1 MFKSKT
7 ITFLLIVLVLIT
19 FAGAQEETGIH
30 ILGLAVQGNRTIS
43 ESSVKIQ
50 SGLTEGK
57 LVTQDDIAQAVQRLW
72 KLNMFSDIKILLDKD
87 TEEGVFLIINV
98 TEYPRLE
105 KFEVKGNKKI
115 KKSKMDEELNLVS
128 GKVLTSSLVA
138 EIKRKVQD
146 LYAKD
151 GYLLAEID
159 AEITDGSKENSKNL
173 ILNIHEGKCVRIKD
187 IDFVGNAHFS
197 ARKLRRALKETHQR
211 NLFILRTGEFD
222 ETKYNEDKNN
232 LRQFYRN
239 QGYRDFELKSDSIS
253 YSADKKRMIITM
265 NINEGPRYKYRDI
278 KFTGNTIYTDEQL
291 HRLLGIKPGD
301 YYNDEVLQ
309 KAIYDRINGA
319 YMDRGYL
326 FFQII
331 PMEVPV
337 SEDEIDITFDI
348 TENSIV
354 SINQINIVGNDKTNE
369 NVIRRELRMYPGDI
383 FSRDALM
390 RSQNEVYMLNFFSNV
405 TPDVI
410 PVSEDAVDIEMTVEE
425 KSGNQANLS
434 FSISQTYGL
443 VGGGGF
449 TFNNFRG
456 RGQQLS
462 ISYQQGTSYS
472 YSTYD
477 YVPYKSMSLSFTD
490 PWLFDTPNLVGAS
503 ISYSERGS
511 SSYYYPYD
519 LAVMGG
525 SLRWGRRLRWPDN
538 YFRISWSLGAY
549 KKEYSDVDDDYLEE
563 VLEGRSKTTSIGLTQ
578 IVSRDS
584 RDRPEFPTIG
594 SVFSW
599 SSNLTGGIFGGTEHY
614 WKNTFSLDYYMPTF
628 WKLVMYNHVEFG
640 IIKKLKSDSIIPPDE
655 RFIMGGSGLYSGTAL
670 RGYDD
675 YDVGPSYYYSG
686 YYYPYG
692 GETML
697 KYTLEQRVPIS
708 NNPTIYALV
717 FAEAG
722 NVWKYLRN
730 TDPFDLKRSVGVGVR
745 FYMPAMGLLGVD
757 FGYGFDDIDPEGT
770 TGYGK
775 PERWKT
781 HFIFG
786 TSF

>member
-1 MFKSKT
+1 MTKFKT
-7 ITFLLIVLVLIT
+7 IISFLLISIIT
-19 FAGAQEETGIH
+19 VFARAQEEAGLT
-30 ILGLAVQGNRTIS
+30 ILGLAVQGNKTIS

-50 SGLTEGK
+50 SGLMEGK
-57 LVTQDDIAQAVQRLW
+57 QISQDDISQAIQRLW
-72 KLNMFSDIKILLDKD
+72 KLNMFSDVKILLDKD
-87 TEEGVFLIINV
+87 TEAGIFLIIQV
-98 TEYPRLE
+98 TEYPRLD

-115 KKSKMDEELNLVS
+115 KKSKMDEELNLIS
-128 GKVLTSSLVA
+128 GKVLTSSLIS

-146 LYAKD
+146 LYTKD

-187 IDFVGNAHFS
+187 IEFVGNDHFS
-197 ARKLRRALKETHQR
+197 ARRLRRALKETHKR

-222 ETKYNEDKNN
+222 ETKYSEDKDN
-232 LRQFYRN
+232 LRTFYRN
-239 QGYRDFELKSDSIS
+239 EGYRDFDIKSDSIS
-253 YSADKKRMIITM
+253 YNENRKRMIITM
-265 NINEGPRYKYRDI
+265 NIYEGPRYKYRNI
-278 KFTGNTIYTDEQL
+278 NFTGNTIYTTEQL
-291 HRLLGIKPGD
+291 HQLLGIKPGD
-301 YYNDEVLQ
+301 YYNDEELQ
-309 KAIYDRINGA
+309 KAVYERINGV

-331 PMEVPV
+331 PLEVPV
-337 SEDEIDITFDI
+337 SENEIDITFDI

-354 SINQINIVGNDKTNE
+354 SINQINIYGNDRTNE
-369 NVIRRELRMYPGDI
+369 NVVRRELKMFPGEI
-383 FSRDALM
+383 FSREALM
-390 RSQNEVYMLNFFSNV
+390 RSQNEVYMLNFFGNV
-405 TPDVI
+405 TPDVV

-477 YVPYKSMSLSFTD
+477 YVPYKSMSVSFAD
-490 PWLFDTPNLVGAS
+490 PWLFDTPNLVGVS
-503 ISYSERGS
+503 LSYSERGS

-519 LAVMGG
+519 LAVAGG

-549 KKEYSDVDDDYLEE
+549 KKEYSDIDEDYLAD
-563 VLEGRSKTTSIGLTQ
+563 VLEGKSKTTSIGLTQ
-578 IVSRDS
+578 VVSRDS
-584 RDRPEFPTIG
+584 RDRPEFPTMG
-594 SVFSW
+594 SSFSW
-599 SSNLTGGIFGGTEHY
+599 SSNLTGGILGGTEHY
-614 WKNTFSLDYYMPTF
+614 TKNTFSLDYYMPTI

-640 IIKKLKSDSIIPPDE
+640 VIQKLKKTSVIPPDE
-655 RFIMGGSGLYSGTAL
+655 RFIMGGSGMIYGTAL

-675 YDVGPSYYYSG
+675 NEVGPSYYYSG

-697 KYTLEQRVPIS
+697 KYTLEHRIPIS
-708 NNPTIYALV
+708 PNPTIYALLFV
-717 FAEAG
+717 EAG
-722 NVWKYLRN
+722 NVWKHMKN

-745 FYMPAMGLLGVD
+745 FYMPALGLLGVD
-757 FGYGFDDIDPEGT
+757 FGYGFDDIDQEGT

-775 PERWKT
+775 PEGWQT

-786 TSF
+786 TSY